1 MIFDILDCMTA
12 PAGVLTPVAPGA
24 VGSNKSGTFI
34 DRIAAMDD
42 GAGAD
47 IIFHVQIVLGMLAS
61 GGAAEIDFQL
71 IGNATDNTFASGNVV
86 LASTGPI
93 GKATLVLGYHF
104 DLKVKRLDSPGLLLK
119 TSFLRYLTTQ
129 AVVTTHDIT
138 TGTYNSWITN
148 DGVQDNFTY
157 PAGYTV

>member
-1 MIFDILDCMTA
+1 MIFDITDCFTSV
-12 PAGVLTPVAPGA
+12 AGVLTPQAPGA
-24 VGSNKSGTFI
+24 VGTNLSASYI
-34 DRIAAMDD
+34 DRLAKMDD

-47 IIFHVQIVLGMLAS
+47 IIFHVLITTAMLAS

-71 IGNATDNTFASGNVV
+71 LGHATDPTFASGNTV

-93 GKATLVLGYHF
+93 AKATLIAGHHF
-104 DLKVKRLDSPGLLLK
+104 DLKVKRLDSDSLLPK
-119 TSFLRYLTTQ
+119 TAFLRYLTAA

-138 TGTYNSWITN
+138 TGAYEAWINN
-148 DGVQDNFTY
+148 DGVQDNFSY